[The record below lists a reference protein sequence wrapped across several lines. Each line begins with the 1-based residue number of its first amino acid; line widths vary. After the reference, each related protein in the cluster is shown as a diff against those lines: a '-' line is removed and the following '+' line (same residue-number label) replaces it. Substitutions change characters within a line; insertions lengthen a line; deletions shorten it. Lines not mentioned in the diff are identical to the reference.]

1 MVKMTKPTYLIS
13 SLGSMARMAKLILH
27 EAVVGRLIKRNKLK
41 IVEKKHYSES
51 GFQGH
56 LASLDFERG

>member
-1 MVKMTKPTYLIS
+1 ML
-13 SLGSMARMAKLILH
+13 
-27 EAVVGRLIKRNKLK
+27 VGHLIKRNKLK

-51 GFQGH
+51 GFQRH